1 MERNRRPPGVE
12 EALSSMLWTPYER
25 TPSVSSE
32 DETPTSSTPLPSSML
47 FKPLPSGMAKFNVP
61 PLYSSPYSD
70 AATGPR
76 EKHLYPEPIRYSYP
90 GYVPAFLP
98 KSFNNSHSANQLPSY
113 ENIEKERQHHS
124 LGAIGS
130 TGIYFIPPF
139 SGYGTSMVNSFTDD
153 FLQYQVNCFIYS
165 KFLYTYSSILIYII
179 LINTYL
185 GEYMHNVYRR
195 YDQIL

>member
-32 DETPTSSTPLPSSML
+32 DETITPLPSTQY
-47 FKPLPSGMAKFNVP
+47 KPLPYNSKSTATTNNMP
-61 PLYSSPYSD
+61 QLYSSSSSFSSSTVVGGNLP
-70 AATGPR
+70 AR

-90 GYVPAFLP
+90 GYVSAFLP
-98 KSFNNSHSANQLPSY
+98 KSFNSSQSANQLPSY
-113 ENIEKERQHHS
+113 EYIEKERQHHS

-139 SGYGTSMVNSFTDD
+139 STGYGTGMVNSFTDD
-153 FLQYQVNCFIYS
+153 FLQYQVRLCVVF
-165 KFLYTYSSILIYII
+165 
-179 LINTYL
+179 
-185 GEYMHNVYRR
+185 
-195 YDQIL
+195 